1 VHVAVTLSGST
12 GTIYVDGT
20 PVSTNT
26 AMFQAPFRLGSTTQN
41 WLGKS
46 QYSADATF
54 HGLID
59 DFRIYRG
66 ALSAAQIASLMAN

>member
-1 VHVAVTLSGST
+1 M
-12 GTIYVDGT
+12 YVDGT

-26 AMFQAPFRLGSTTQN
+26 AMFQAPFRLGRTTQN

-46 QYSADATF
+46 QYNDATF

-59 DFRIYRG
+59 DFCIYRG
-66 ALSAAQIASLMAN
+66 ALSAAQTASLMAN